1 MKCVTKEQC
10 GCYDKQGEYYSDQET
25 VPSIE
30 NCQIWYAII
39 SCKQIQPSVIQSS
52 FIFKTVCS

>member
-10 GCYDKQGEYYSDQET
+10 GCYDKQGEYYSDQEK

-39 SCKQIQPSVIQSS
+39 SCKQIQPIVIKSS
-52 FIFKTVCS
+52 FNFKTVCS

>member
-10 GCYDKQGEYYSDQET
+10 GCYDKQGEYYSDQEN

-39 SCKQIQPSVIQSS
+39 
-52 FIFKTVCS
+52 

>member
-1 MKCVTKEQC
+1 MKCVKREQC
-10 GCYDKQGEYYSDQET
+10 GCYDKEGKYHGDQER

-39 SCKQIQPSVIQSS
+39 SCKQIQAAMISS
-52 FIFKTVCS
+52 IVLV